1 MLGPEKRRDEA
12 LFIVGFSLDDR
23 VPRDHPLRKIAE
35 TIDFSF
41 VREEVAELYGDRGQV
56 SVDPI
61 VILKLLF
68 LAFYYDVKSSR
79 ELMRQLPMRLDWLW
93 FCNFDLEDPIPDHSV
108 ISKAKARW
116 GRDVFVRFFTR
127 VLQQCIEAG
136 LVDGHTAHIDASVN
150 QADASLDSISRLK
163 AIGEELYDDEDDA
176 PKGGSR
182 RSSTDPDATLIRKTQ
197 GSKTILGYKDHR
209 VVDDRCGIIT
219 ATVTTPARGSEPLV
233 FEEVVRQHEFN
244 TGLML
249 QTPVTDRQYGTARVY
264 RYVYER
270 GMSPCIPR
278 HRLSENK
285 AMFPR
290 SLFIYDPE
298 ADHYTCPAGEILVR
312 RRVEQNRARYG
323 ASTTTCGNC
332 VLKPRCTTGALRLL
346 SRHLDQ
352 EVFDWADQCHSASE
366 RRRLMSRRKSK
377 VEGSFADAANN
388 HGFKRLRWRGLTNAT
403 IQHLLIATIQNIRK
417 LIRKGGQGRRPE
429 ALTCGVIHASREA
442 LGALNRLLLRHRH
455 SIRTP
460 NPV

>member
-12 LFIVGFSLDDR
+12 LFIVGFSLEER
-23 VPRDHPLRKIAE
+23 VPLDHPLRKIAE

-41 VREEVAELYGDRGQV
+41 VRDEVAELYGDRGQV

-68 LAFYYDVKSSR
+68 LAFYHDVKSSR

-93 FCNFDLEDPIPDHSV
+93 FCNFDLDDPIPDHSV

-136 LVDGHTAHIDASVN
+136 LVDGRTAHIDASVN
-150 QADASLDSISRLK
+150 QADASLDSIRRLK
-163 AIGEELYDDEDDA
+163 AIGEELYEDDD
-176 PKGGSR
+176 PKGGSG
-182 RSSTDPDATLIRKTQ
+182 RSSTDPDATLIKKTD
-197 GSKTILGYKDHR
+197 GSKSILGYKDHR

-219 ATVTTPARGSEPLV
+219 ATVTTPARRSEPLV
-233 FEEVVRQHEFN
+233 FEEAVRQHEFN

-249 QTPVTDRQYGTARVY
+249 QTPVTARQYGTAQVY
-264 RYVYER
+264 RYVHER
-270 GMSPCIPR
+270 GMTPCIPR
-278 HRLSENK
+278 PRTSENM

-290 SLFIYDPE
+290 RLFIYDPE
-298 ADHYTCPAGEILVR
+298 ADHYTCPAGEIMVR

-332 VLKPRCTTGALRLL
+332 VLKPRCTTGAHRLL

-352 EVFDWADQCHSASE
+352 EIFDWADQCHSASE

-417 LIRKGGQGRRPE
+417 LIRQGGKGRRPW
-429 ALTCGVIHASREA
+429 ALASGVLHASREV
-442 LGALNRLLLRHRH
+442 LGAFDRLVSRHRH
-455 SIRTP
+455 LVRAP
-460 NPV
+460 HLV